1 MDDKSLEQRQLVW
14 HHFKN
19 GALGI
24 TTDGPYVL
32 DKRDVWYMRNV
43 NEQDAGYK
51 LESDYATISRMTNEG
66 NRHLYDGTQNQ
77 FVPCDMCYQCLCIHS
92 LDYITDCPV
101 CSSKVCGDCS
111 CGCEEP
117 SDWVKTDSGS
127 RMKVTASPA
136 TESAWRHVNSGRG
149 TSAMMHHNYDA
160 LPSIE
165 ELNIIRQAFIDAEQ
179 QLKAENKLPQPTDR
193 PMTFDPFGI
202 QGRSPT
208 EWINPPIG
216 KTPGPGRFMHVDYGT
231 NERSALGIKCLR
243 CNYFQVIP
251 LPLPKRVNYYR
262 CANCGNG
269 IEIEDLF

>member
-1 MDDKSLEQRQLVW
+1 MFEESLEQRQLVW

-19 GALGI
+19 GAPGI
-24 TTDGPYVL
+24 LTDGPYVL

-43 NEQDAGYK
+43 NEQDAGYI
-51 LESDYATISRMTNEG
+51 LRNCFDYENSLRDD
-66 NRHLYDGTQNQ
+66 YQ
-77 FVPCDMCYQCLCIHS
+77 FFECELCHQCLC
-92 LDYITDCPV
+92 LEEPKFITDCPV

-117 SDWVKTDSGS
+117 ADWVNFNNGS
-127 RMKVTASPA
+127 RMKVTANPR
-136 TESAWRHVNSGRG
+136 TEKAWKDVRDTIDRETKKQYSYADG
-149 TSAMMHHNYDA
+149 T
-160 LPSIE
+160 PS
-165 ELNIIRQAFIDAEQ
+165 FF
-179 QLKAENKLPQPTDR
+179 PQPTDR
-193 PMTFDPFGI
+193 PMTFDPFSI

-208 EWINPPIG
+208 EWVNPPIG

-231 NERSALGIKCLR
+231 NERSALSIKCLR

-269 IEIEDLF
+269 IEIVEDLF